1 MNTLV
6 NKLITT
12 GITVGGGL
20 IGTKVVEFVWK
31 KVAGHD
37 APKDL
42 EDTDNNM
49 WEAIAFATIAAGIAA
64 IIRVTTQR
72 GAHEAMRRA
81 QNRSG
86 GKRLT
91 GRAEV

>member
-12 GITVGGGL
+12 GVTVVGGL
-20 IGTKVVEFVWK
+20 IGTKVVEIGWR
-31 KVAGHD
+31 KVTGHD

-49 WEAIAFATIAAGIAA
+49 WEAIAFASIAAGIAA
-64 IIRVTTQR
+64 LIRVTSQR
-72 GAHEAMRRA
+72 GAHEAIERFQA
-81 QNRSG
+81 RSS
-86 GKRLT
+86 KSPKA

>member
-6 NKLITT
+6 SKLITT
-12 GITVGGGL
+12 GVTVVGGL
-20 IGTKVVEFVWK
+20 IGTKVVEFGWR
-31 KVAGHD
+31 KVTGHD
-37 APKDL
+37 APKDI

-64 IIRVTTQR
+64 LIRVTSQR
-72 GAHEAMRRA
+72 GANSALQA
-81 QNRSG
+81 VQARSN
-86 GKRLT
+86 KSSKA

>member
-6 NKLITT
+6 SKLITT
-12 GITVGGGL
+12 GVTIAGGL
-20 IGTKVVEFVWK
+20 IGTKVVEFGWK
-31 KVAGHD
+31 KVTGHD

-49 WEAIAFATIAAGIAA
+49 WEAIAFAAIAAGIAA
-64 IIRVTTQR
+64 LIRATSQR
-72 GAHEAMRRA
+72 GAHEAIERMQA
-81 QNRSG
+81 RSG
-86 GKRLT
+86 KSAKA

>member
-12 GITVGGGL
+12 GVTIVGGL
-20 IGTKVVEFVWK
+20 IGTKVVEFGWR
-31 KVAGHD
+31 KVTGHD

-64 IIRVTTQR
+64 LIRVTSQR
-72 GAHEAMRRA
+72 GANSALKA
-81 QNRSG
+81 VQSRSS
-86 GKRLT
+86 KSPT
-91 GRAEV
+91 SGRAEV

>member
-12 GITVGGGL
+12 GVTIVGGL
-20 IGTKVVEFVWK
+20 IGTKVVEFGWR
-31 KVAGHD
+31 KVTGHD

-49 WEAIAFATIAAGIAA
+49 WEAIAFAMIAAGIAA
-64 IIRVTTQR
+64 LIRVTSQR
-72 GAHEAMRRA
+72 GANSALKA
-81 QNRSG
+81 VQSRSS
-86 GKRLT
+86 KSPRS

>member
-12 GITVGGGL
+12 GVTVGGGL
-20 IGTKVVEFVWK
+20 VASKVVEFGWR
-31 KVAGHD
+31 KVTGHD

-49 WEAIAFATIAAGIAA
+49 WEAIAFATIAAAIAA
-64 IIRVTTQR
+64 LIRVTSQR
-72 GAHEAMRRA
+72 GANEAIERMQA
-81 QNRSG
+81 RSA

>member
-12 GITVGGGL
+12 GVTVVGGL
-20 IGTKVVEFVWK
+20 VATKVVEFGWK
-31 KVAGHD
+31 KVTGHD

-49 WEAIAFATIAAGIAA
+49 WEAIAFATVAAGIAA
-64 IIRVTTQR
+64 LIRVTSQR
-72 GAHEAMRRA
+72 GAHEAIERMQA
-81 QNRSG
+81 RSS
-86 GKRLT
+86 KPNKA

>member
-12 GITVGGGL
+12 GVTVAGGL
-20 IGTKVVEFVWK
+20 IGTKVVEFGWR
-31 KVAGHD
+31 KVTGHD

-49 WEAIAFATIAAGIAA
+49 WEAIAFATLAAGIAA
-64 IIRVTTQR
+64 LIRVTSQR
-72 GAHEAMRRA
+72 GANEAIERM
-81 QNRSG
+81 QSRSA
-86 GKRLT
+86 KPNKA

>member
-12 GITVGGGL
+12 GVTVGGGL
-20 IGTKVVEFVWK
+20 VGTKIVDFGWR
-31 KVAGHD
+31 KVTGHD

-42 EDTDNNM
+42 DDTENNM

-64 IIRVTTQR
+64 LIRVVSQR
-72 GAHEAMRRA
+72 GAHEAIERMQARSARRQLA
-81 QNRSG
+81 
-86 GKRLT
+86 